1 MGEANRTLRCAI
13 YTRKSTEEG
22 LEQEFNTLQAQRE
35 AGEAYILSQSR
46 EGWSVLPQRYD
57 DGGLVGVPCGRP
69 ERARVSAP
77 LWLVDF
83 MTWPE
88 FKKHADE
95 VYGREMK
102 QYRSSCFVEFLPPPI
117 IYKGNGNFGNN
128 YELFRVLAAYH
139 EKGSAAVLVRGRTLS
154 PNVHAVV
161 RTAENW
167 STENGSKGTGKERQ
181 RTPKGAL
188 GSIIVRRKRKF
199 QR

>member
-1 MGEANRTLRCAI
+1 M
-13 YTRKSTEEG
+13 
-22 LEQEFNTLQAQRE
+22 
-35 AGEAYILSQSR
+35 
-46 EGWSVLPQRYD
+46 LPQRYD

-117 IYKGNGNFGNN
+117 YIRETVISVITMSCSAYWQHTTKRAQQQCWCGVERYLRTYMRWLELLKIGRPKTEAKELERSGKGHPR
-128 YELFRVLAAYH
+128 EL
-139 EKGSAAVLVRGRTLS
+139 
-154 PNVHAVV
+154 
-161 RTAENW
+161 
-167 STENGSKGTGKERQ
+167 
-181 RTPKGAL
+181 
-188 GSIIVRRKRKF
+188 
-199 QR
+199 